1 MTISDTCTI
10 STRQATA
17 ARCTSKDERRRIEA
31 RKAVFTPLR
40 FAIKEKNTSCIA
52 RNARADGRRD
62 EYSVTPPR
70 SDDTVAIDQ

>member
-1 MTISDTCTI
+1 MSD
-10 STRQATA
+10 
-17 ARCTSKDERRRIEA
+17 D
-31 RKAVFTPLR
+31 RKKAFWFIALLSVLVILPFLGET
-40 FAIKEKNTSCIA
+40 FAIKEKNTNCIA